1 MLMDKTRVVVIG
13 SLNMDIVVE
22 TEQYP
27 QVGETL
33 MGKRVN
39 FTPGGKGANQ
49 AVAAARLGA
58 ETTMIGAVG
67 NDAFGEELLSSLRN
81 NGINVDGVK
90 RLDGFATGTA
100 LIFVVDGDNSITVVP
115 GANDEVEPAD
125 IDRYEDKLR
134 QADIV
139 LLQLEIPVETV
150 CYAAKKAKS
159 LGKTVV
165 LNPAPAQPLP
175 DELLASVD
183 YITPN
188 RTELGRYTGMEAGGE
203 DLELAMRSMKAKGTA
218 HVVTTLGGAGSAYLD
233 DNGTLCRI
241 PGYPVKVVDTTG
253 AGDCYNAGLAVSLAR
268 GQSLDE
274 SIRYATLVS
283 GLAVTKFG
291 AQKGMP
297 TKEEARRF
305 AAERQQTGEQ
315 E

>member
-1 MLMDKTRVVVIG
+1 MLMDTTRVVVIG

-33 MGKRVN
+33 MGQRVA

-67 NDAFGEELLSSLRN
+67 SDAFGEELLRSLQDS
-81 NGINVDGVK
+81 GVNVDGVK
-90 RLDGFATGTA
+90 RLDGVATGTA
-100 LIFVVDGDNSITVVP
+100 VISVVSGDNSIIVIP
-115 GANDEVEPAD
+115 GANYKVKPSD
-125 IDRYEDKLR
+125 IDIHEDKLR

-150 CYAAKKAKS
+150 SYAAKKAKS

-175 DELLASVD
+175 DELIACVD

-188 RTELGRYTGMEAGGE
+188 RTELGRYTEMGTDGE
-203 DLELAMRSMKAKGTA
+203 ELERAMQAMKAKGAA
-218 HVVTTLGGAGSAYLD
+218 HVVTTLGDAGSAYLD
-233 DNGTLCRI
+233 DDGNLRTI
-241 PGYPVKVVDTTG
+241 PGYSVEVIDTTG

-268 GQSLDE
+268 GLSLPE

-283 GLAVTKFG
+283 ALAVTKFG

-297 TKEEARRF
+297 TKEEASRF
-305 AAERQQTGEQ
+305 AAERQQIGE
-315 E
+315 